1 MLDNNASAKIKF
13 WDPSKV
19 LVSKNSKCHLIDHG
33 LKSFNHFCYIWVSP
47 VRWVIYIWKINSFT
61 KIFLSTW
68 KNFLLEFILIKFEQN
83 FYRISKFH
91 GNLIIFMK
99 IIFLKEIL
107 STWRKYTNS
116 CRSYTKFFTIF
127 NIFWKHI
134 ILIRILGFKSK
145 YFTYQVR
152 NT

>member
-47 VRWVIYIWKINSFT
+47 VRWVIYIWKINSFK

-83 FYRISKFH
+83 FYRILKFH

-99 IIFLKEIL
+99 ILCLNYIL
-107 STWRKYTNS
+107 EGSTGGN
-116 CRSYTKFFTIF
+116 
-127 NIFWKHI
+127 
-134 ILIRILGFKSK
+134 ILIPVGVLQNSLRFSIFSGKILF
-145 YFTYQVR
+145 
-152 NT
+152 